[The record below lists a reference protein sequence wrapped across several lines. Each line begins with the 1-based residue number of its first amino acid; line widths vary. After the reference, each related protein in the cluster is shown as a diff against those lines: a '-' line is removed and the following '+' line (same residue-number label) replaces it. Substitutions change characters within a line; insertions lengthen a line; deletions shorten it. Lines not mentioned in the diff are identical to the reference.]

1 MAGFQTKTFSKH
13 DDYMTPKSAWKNIKK
28 YIPNKIIWE
37 CFFGDGKSGEY
48 LKELGFNVIHE
59 DIDFFQHDKGEI
71 VITNPAFSIIPE
83 TLERLKELNK
93 PFIMIM
99 PTSKLHTQYFRRVF
113 QDEKIQLIIPR
124 KRIQFW
130 KMINGT
136 VDYEARRVCNFDCFY
151 YCWKIGLEKDITF
164 LTDDE
169 CCEMK

>member
-1 MAGFQTKTFSKH
+1 MAGFQTKTFTKH
-13 DDYMTPKSAWKNIKK
+13 DDYMTPESAWKNIKK

-37 CFFGDGKSGEY
+37 AFYGDGKSGSY
-48 LKELGFNVIHE
+48 LQKMGFNVIHE

-71 VITNPAFSIIPE
+71 VLTNPAFSLIPE
-83 TLERLKELNK
+83 TLVRLKELNK

-113 QDEKIQLIIPR
+113 QDETIQLIIPR
-124 KRIQFW
+124 KRIQFY
-130 KMINGT
+130 KMINGK